1 MCIYFATYD
10 YYICLKTVVCTISSD
25 EDGGGRTHI
34 HFGEIANLWRHSGS
48 DCGDVLKTYTES
60 TT

>member
-25 EDGGGRTHI
+25 EDGGGGLTFTLVKLRT
-34 HFGEIANLWRHSGS
+34 
-48 DCGDVLKTYTES
+48 CGDTLEVIVETS
-60 TT
+60 